1 MERIN
6 AMKREKGYTHIYTGK
21 GKGKTTAAI
30 GLSIRAAGAGYKTF
44 IAQFIKMGDFSE
56 IKALRRFSDL
66 ITVEQFGLGR
76 FTNGQALP
84 EDIEAARK
92 GLEKVKAVMDSDEY
106 KIIILEEAN
115 VAVKYGIISVEDLM
129 ELIVNKSYATEL
141 VITGRGAPDQ
151 IIEKAD
157 LVTEMRAVKHYFQKG
172 VPARVGI
179 EK

>member
-1 MERIN
+1 MN
-6 AMKREKGYTHIYTGK
+6 HKRGYTHVYTGN

-30 GLSIRAAGAGYKTF
+30 GLSIRAAGAGLKTF
-44 IAQFIKMGDFSE
+44 IAQFIKMGDYSE

-76 FTNGQALP
+76 FTDGKPLP
-84 EDIEAARK
+84 EDIEAAKK
-92 GLEKVKAVMDSDEY
+92 GLEKVKSIMDSQEY
-106 KIIILEEAN
+106 DIIILEEAN
-115 VAVKYGIISVEDLM
+115 VAVKYGIIRLEDLI
-129 ELIVNKSYATEL
+129 EVIVNKSAETEL

-157 LVTEMRAVKHYFQKG
+157 LVTEMKAVKHYYQKG
-172 VPARVGI
+172 VPARIGI